1 MAETSRPLS
10 VEDRS
15 SIAEQIR
22 DKVFRFTLTY
32 TWLIHRLSDEGL
44 LTDKFEMSATLSG
57 TRIGPKA
64 DEILCRSL
72 DILNEYEKKIES

>member
-10 VEDRS
+10 MRDRS
-15 SIAEQIR
+15 SYAEQIR
-22 DKVFRFTLTY
+22 DKISRFTLTY
-32 TWLIHRLSDEGL
+32 AWLIHRLSDEGL

-64 DEILCRSL
+64 DEILRRSL
-72 DILNEYEKKIES
+72 DILNEYEAKIVS

>member
-10 VEDRS
+10 MRDRS
-15 SIAEQIR
+15 SYAEQIR
-22 DKVFRFTLTY
+22 DSHFTLTY
-32 TWLIHRLSDEGL
+32 AWLIHRLSDEGL

-64 DEILCRSL
+64 DEILRRSL
-72 DILNEYEKKIES
+72 DILNEYEAKIVS

>member
-1 MAETSRPLS
+1 MAGTSRPLS
-10 VEDRS
+10 VGDRS
-15 SIAEQIR
+15 SIAAQIK
-22 DKVFRFTLTY
+22 DKVARCTLTY

-64 DEILCRSL
+64 DEILRRSL
-72 DILNEYEKKIES
+72 DILNKYEEKIGS

>member
-10 VEDRS
+10 MRDRS
-15 SIAEQIR
+15 SYAEQIR
-22 DKVFRFTLTY
+22 DKISHFT
-32 TWLIHRLSDEGL
+32 L

-64 DEILCRSL
+64 DEILRRSL
-72 DILNEYEKKIES
+72 DILNEYEAKIVS

>member
-10 VEDRS
+10 VGDRS

-22 DKVFRFTLTY
+22 DKVSRFTLTY